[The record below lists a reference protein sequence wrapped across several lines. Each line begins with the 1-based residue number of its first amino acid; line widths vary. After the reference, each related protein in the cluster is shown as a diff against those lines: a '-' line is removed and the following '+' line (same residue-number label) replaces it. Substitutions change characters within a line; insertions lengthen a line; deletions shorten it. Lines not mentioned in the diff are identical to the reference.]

1 MKNILSMLALVVLVG
16 LAAPA
21 IAADVAKAHAAAT
34 HQLKDGGTLYIFK
47 DGKMAKENKYGNA
60 VYLKKGETLETVD
73 GKKLVANSNEV
84 ARLRDLISEGHLD

>member
-21 IAADVAKAHAAAT
+21 IAADVAKAQAAAT

-47 DGKMAKENKYGNA
+47 DGKMAKENKYGW
-60 VYLKKGETLETVD
+60 E
-73 GKKLVANSNEV
+73 EV
-84 ARLRDLISEGHLD
+84 SCEQQRGCKASQPDQ

>member
-1 MKNILSMLALVVLVG
+1 MKNVSSMFALVVLVG

-21 IAADVAKAHAAAT
+21 IAADAAKAQAAAT

-60 VYLKKGETLETVD
+60 VYLKKGETQETVD
-73 GKKLVANSNEV
+73 GQKLVANSNEV
-84 ARLRDLISEGHLD
+84 ARLRDLIGVGHLD